1 MHAIMSGPI
10 NLIHGYMDRPM
21 TSNYYTTILAITTGH
36 GCGHGGVHGGDLN
49 HIHEGFH
56 GLVWDRE
63 RDGP

>member
-1 MHAIMSGPI
+1 
-10 NLIHGYMDRPM
+10 M
-21 TSNYYTTILAITTGH
+21 TSNYYTTILAVTTGH

-49 HIHEGFH
+49 HIHDGFH